1 MSAPLKTINML
12 VAALGGE
19 GGGVLTNWLIEVA
32 KRSGWYC
39 QSTSLAGV
47 AQRTG
52 ATIYYLEFI
61 PRSADQPEPVMSLFP
76 AQGDIDIA
84 VTSEIAEAGRM
95 ISRGFVSPERTTL
108 ISSDHRVYGITEKS
122 DTTDGTADTGF
133 ILDLSTRYANRFV
146 HFDLLELVQRMA
158 RSFLQACLELS
169 PEQECCL
176 FSAMSLLKSLQPER
190 ARRQTALPLTKVL
203 IERNRGVWHFMTL
216 FPHRRLV
223 CLTPQHLWGLGCYH

>member
-1 MSAPLKTINML
+1 MTAPLKTINMI

-19 GGGVLTNWLIEVA
+19 GCGVLTNWLIDVA

-61 PRSADQPEPVMSLFP
+61 PRSKNQPEPVMSLFP

-95 ISRGFVSPERTTL
+95 ISRGFISP
-108 ISSDHRVYGITEKS
+108 
-122 DTTDGTADTGF
+122 
-133 ILDLSTRYANRFV
+133 
-146 HFDLLELVQRMA
+146 
-158 RSFLQACLELS
+158 
-169 PEQECCL
+169 
-176 FSAMSLLKSLQPER
+176 
-190 ARRQTALPLTKVL
+190 
-203 IERNRGVWHFMTL
+203 
-216 FPHRRLV
+216 
-223 CLTPQHLWGLGCYH
+223 